1 MFRQLTLLVAVP
13 LSLTAQTP
21 QQTPQGQQ
29 MGDTTMHPISLAE
42 AIRLASDRNVS
53 NIIASNSVRSAT
65 NSVRSARAQ
74 LIPQVTAS
82 AGQSKSYGD
91 RVGQS
96 NQIVSFV
103 PAWSY
108 NTGVQSSMTIF
119 DAGKMFA
126 DIKTANANVIA
137 AEAGVVNTEFSVS
150 LQVKLAYNLI
160 LANKESEAAAQA
172 QLEAA
177 NVQLQTSIAKVNA
190 GAANVS
196 DSLRGIV
203 QVGTAQLA
211 LLTAQNA
218 SRTAAAAL
226 TRLVGTPYF
235 VTAQLQDTV
244 ERPPQAIDSAQV
256 LQLALDGPGI
266 RQEQATIVA
275 NEAAIRSARTAYLPT
290 VTAGFNFGGSGT
302 SAIYGFNSNPFPYTR
317 TINVSLNYPL
327 FNRFTRENNIAVG
340 ADQPRE
346 HAGHAQG
353 RPAGRAAE
361 HLTAIATMRN
371 AEETMRVQQINVEAS
386 QEDLRVQQQRYNL
399 GASVLLD
406 VLNSQLELVD
416 GAAAT
421 DPGTTQ
427 LPQRAGADRV
437 LHRPRPPVTR
447 QQPSTSMGWAEAESP
462 RPRF

>member
-29 MGDTTMHPISLAE
+29 MGDTSMHPISLAE

-53 NIIASNSVRSAT
+53 NVIASNSVRSAT
-65 NSVRSARAQ
+65 YSVRSARAQ
-74 LIPQVTAS
+74 LIPQVIAS

-275 NEAAIRSARTAYLPT
+275 NQAAIRSARTAYLPT

-302 SAIYGFNSNPFPYTR
+302 IAIYGFNSNPFPYTR

-327 FNRFTRENNIAVG
+327 FNRFTRENNIAS
-340 ADQPRE
+340 AQINLENTQATLKDDQL
-346 HAGHAQG
+346 AAQQNI
-353 RPAGRAAE
+353 
-361 HLTAIATMRN
+361 LTAIATMRN

-406 VLNSQLELVD
+406 VLNSQLELVT
-416 GAAAT
+416 A
-421 DPGTTQ
+421 
-427 LPQRAGADRV
+427 
-437 LHRPRPPVTR
+437 R
-447 QQPSTSMGWAEAESP
+447 QQLIQARLNYRNARAQIESYIGRDLP
-462 RPRF
+462 

>member
-21 QQTPQGQQ
+21 QQTPQTQQ
-29 MGDTTMHPISLAE
+29 MGDTSMHSISLAE
-42 AIRLASDRNVS
+42 AIRLANDRNVS
-53 NIIASNSVRSAT
+53 NIIASNSVRSA
-65 NSVRSARAQ
+65 NYSVRSARAQ
-74 LIPQVTAS
+74 LIPQVLAS
-82 AGQSKSYGD
+82 AGQTKSYGD

-96 NQIVSFV
+96 NQIVSFI

-108 NTGVQSSMTIF
+108 NTGIQSSMTIF

-290 VTAGFNFGGSGT
+290 VTAGFNLGGSGT

-327 FNRFTRENNIAVG
+327 FNRFTRENNIA
-340 ADQPRE
+340 AAQINLENTQATLKDDQL
-346 HAGHAQG
+346 AAQQNI
-353 RPAGRAAE
+353 
-361 HLTAIATMRN
+361 LTAIATMRN

-406 VLNSQLELVD
+406 VLNSQLELVT
-416 GAAAT
+416 A
-421 DPGTTQ
+421 
-427 LPQRAGADRV
+427 
-437 LHRPRPPVTR
+437 R
-447 QQPSTSMGWAEAESP
+447 QQLIQARLNYRNARAQIESYIGRDLP
-462 RPRF
+462 